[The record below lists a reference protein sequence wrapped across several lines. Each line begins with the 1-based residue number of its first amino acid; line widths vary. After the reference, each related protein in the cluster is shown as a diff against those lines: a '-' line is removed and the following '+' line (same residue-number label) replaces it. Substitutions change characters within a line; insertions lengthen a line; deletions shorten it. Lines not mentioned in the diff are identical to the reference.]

1 MNIIMT
7 LIKLSLFISYSEF
20 GDIYDEDHFIS
31 TLDGY
36 VKVVKEL
43 PEALMERHNYNMTN
57 ITNIRVQAWAPVSYY
72 LGVVSPILQKE
83 G

>member
-1 MNIIMT
+1 V
-7 LIKLSLFISYSEF
+7 YSEF

-43 PEALMERHNYNMTN
+43 PEAIMERHNYNMTN
-57 ITNIRVQAWAPVSYY
+57 ITSIRVEAWASVSYY
-72 LGVVSPILQKE
+72 LGVVHPILQKE